1 MSLADE
7 ILTLLDESDKLI
19 EEFNALDERTAK
31 VFEDLEQDAL
41 KEEFLSSVSADLN
54 EDTVESLMRAQ
65 ERISEL
71 VKARIR
77 QKIESE

>member
-7 ILTLLDESDKLI
+7 ILTLLDESDRLV